1 MNSESASRSMR
12 FYNMLVH
19 LTSPGHK
26 VIEENVAVKNIWQK
40 NSLVFLD
47 LYFYRTKKSHIVDS
61 VYLRDI
67 MDMSN
72 EKFYASAKEF
82 IADYCAYTAK
92 SEHNQPEEEP
102 TQSFD
107 FRYLEKIKDNLIIL
121 TFIAKCTA
129 DFNQVKL
136 ASIRKYINKKLPH
149 TKTLSEQYLNNY
161 MDALKPD
168 ETSFFKAVD
177 NLKSKTPEEV
187 EEVIKEALKISAADG
202 ILSYQERYYIAE
214 IVQALREY
222 DMEPDIEF

>member
-1 MNSESASRSMR
+1 MNQDASSRSMR

-67 MDMSN
+67 ADLTN
-72 EKFYASAKEF
+72 EKVYSSAEDF
-82 IADYCAYTAK
+82 IKDYCAYTAMV
-92 SEHNQPEEEP
+92 EEEEKKEDI

-107 FRYLEKIKDNLIIL
+107 FRHLEKIKDNLIIL

-136 ASIRKYINKKLPH
+136 ASIRKYINKKLPQ
-149 TKTLSEQYLNNY
+149 TKALSEQYLNNY
-161 MDALKPD
+161 MEELKPT
-168 ETSFFKAVD
+168 ENNFFKAIES
-177 NLKSKTPEEV
+177 LKAQTPEEI
-187 EEVIKEALKISAADG
+187 ENLITEALKISSADG
-202 ILSYQERYYIAE
+202 ALSYQERYYIAE
-214 IVQALREY
+214 IIQALREY
-222 DMEPDIEF
+222 GIEPDIEF

>member
-1 MNSESASRSMR
+1 MNSELASRSMR

-40 NSLVFLD
+40 NSLVFFD

-67 MDMSN
+67 ADLTN
-72 EKFYASAKEF
+72 EKVYTSAKDF
-82 IADYCAYTAK
+82 IKDYCEYTAIV
-92 SEHNQPEEEP
+92 EREANQTEP
-102 TQSFD
+102 SPIFD

-136 ASIRKYINKKLPH
+136 ASIRKYITKKLPQ

-161 MDALKPD
+161 MEELKPD
-168 ETSFFKAVD
+168 ENSFFNAVET
-177 NLKSKTPEEV
+177 LKNKTPEEV
-187 EEVIKEALKISAADG
+187 EELIKESLKISAADG
-202 ILSYQERYYIAE
+202 ALSYQERYYIAE
-214 IVQALREY
+214 IIQALREY
-222 DMEPDIEF
+222 GIEPDIDF

>member
-1 MNSESASRSMR
+1 MNPDSSSRSMR

-26 VIEENVAVKNIWQK
+26 IIEENVAVKNIWQK

-67 MDMSN
+67 MDMTN
-72 EKFYASAKEF
+72 EKFYSSAKEF
-82 IADYCAYTAK
+82 IADYCAYT
-92 SEHNQPEEEP
+92 STVEEHHQEE
-102 TQSFD
+102 TAQIFD
-107 FRYLEKIKDNLIIL
+107 FRHLETIKDNLIIL

-136 ASIRKYINKKLPH
+136 ASIRKYINKKLPQ

-161 MDALKPD
+161 MEELNPT
-168 ETSFFKAVD
+168 ELSFFKAIES
-177 NLKSKTPEEV
+177 LKSQTPEEI
-187 EEVIKEALKISAADG
+187 EGLINEALKISSADG
-202 ILSYQERYYIAE
+202 ALSYQERYYIAE
-214 IVQALREY
+214 IIQALREY
-222 DMEPDIEF
+222 GIEPDIEF

>member
-1 MNSESASRSMR
+1 MNPDSSSRSMR

-26 VIEENVAVKNIWQK
+26 IIEENVAVKNIWQK

-67 MDMSN
+67 ADLTN
-72 EKFYASAKEF
+72 EKVYTSAKDF
-82 IADYCAYTAK
+82 IKDYCAYTAMIEK
-92 SEHNQPEEEP
+92 EEDEEEP
-102 TQSFD
+102 SQFFD

-136 ASIRKYINKKLPH
+136 ASIRTYINKKLPH

-161 MDALKPD
+161 MAELKPD
-168 ETSFFKAVD
+168 ENSFFSAIEA
-177 NLKSKTPEEV
+177 LKSKTPEEV
-187 EEVIKEALKISAADG
+187 EELIKEALKISAADG
-202 ILSYQERYYIAE
+202 SLSYQERYYIAE

-222 DMEPDIEF
+222 GIEPDIDF

>member
-1 MNSESASRSMR
+1 MSSESASRSMR

-19 LTSPGHK
+19 LTSPGRK

-61 VYLRDI
+61 VYLRDV

-72 EKFYASAKEF
+72 EKFYSSAKEF

-92 SEHNQPEEEP
+92 SEHNQSEEEP

-149 TKTLSEQYLNNY
+149 TQTLSEQYLNNY

>member
-1 MNSESASRSMR
+1 MNSELTSRPMR

-19 LTSPGHK
+19 LTSPGRK

-82 IADYCAYTAK
+82 IADYCAYTSTVEDNHHEA
-92 SEHNQPEEEP
+92 EP
-102 TQSFD
+102 AQIFD
-107 FRYLEKIKDNLIIL
+107 FRHLEKIKDNLIIL

-136 ASIRKYINKKLPH
+136 ASIRKYINKKLPQ
-149 TKTLSEQYLNNY
+149 TKVLSEQYLNNY
-161 MDALKPD
+161 MEELNPAEND
-168 ETSFFKAVD
+168 FFKAIEA
-177 NLKSKTPEEV
+177 LKSQTPEEI
-187 EEVIKEALKISAADG
+187 EDLITEALKISSADG
-202 ILSYQERYYIAE
+202 ALSYQERYYIAE

-222 DMEPDIEF
+222 GIEPDIEF

>member
-1 MNSESASRSMR
+1 MSSESASRSMR

-19 LTSPGHK
+19 LTSPGRK

-61 VYLRDI
+61 VYLRDV

-72 EKFYASAKEF
+72 EKFYSSAKEF
-82 IADYCAYTAK
+82 IADYCAYT
-92 SEHNQPEEEP
+92 STIEEHHQEE
-102 TQSFD
+102 TSQIFD
-107 FRYLEKIKDNLIIL
+107 FRHLETIKDNLIIL

-136 ASIRKYINKKLPH
+136 ASIRKYINKKLPQ

-161 MDALKPD
+161 MEELTPN
-168 ETSFFKAVD
+168 ENIFFEAVS

-187 EEVIKEALKISAADG
+187 EELIKEALKISAADG
-202 ILSYQERYYIAE
+202 ALSYQERYYIAE
-214 IVQALREY
+214 IIQALREY
-222 DMEPDIEF
+222 GLEPNIEF